1 MPQILKFTYMRYIKM
16 LMVLVAMAAMAV
28 SAYAQSGTCGDN
40 LNWSYDETTHV
51 LTITDSYR

>member
-1 MPQILKFTYMRYIKM
+1 M